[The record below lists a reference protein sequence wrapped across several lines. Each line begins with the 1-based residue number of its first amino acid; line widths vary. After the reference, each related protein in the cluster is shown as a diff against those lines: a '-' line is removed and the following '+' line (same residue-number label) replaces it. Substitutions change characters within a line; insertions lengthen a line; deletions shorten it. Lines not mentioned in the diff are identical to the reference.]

1 MMTLDKALDTVMQLS
16 LEQREMLINIVQH
29 RDIENRRR
37 EMATEAREAIA
48 DFHAGKLKPQS
59 TQEIITTLRQS
70 LNEVTG
76 T

>member
-1 MMTLDKALDTVMQLS
+1 MTLDQALDTVMQLS

-37 EMATEAREAIA
+37 EMAKEAREAIA

-59 TQEIITTLRQS
+59 TQEIISTLHQS
-70 LNEVTG
+70 LNEVG
-76 T
+76 D